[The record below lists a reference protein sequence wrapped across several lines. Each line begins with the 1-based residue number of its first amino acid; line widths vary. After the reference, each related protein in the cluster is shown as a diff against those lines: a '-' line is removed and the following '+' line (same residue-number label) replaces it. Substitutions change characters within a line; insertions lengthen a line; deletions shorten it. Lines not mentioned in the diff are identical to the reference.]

1 MLVELSDELLSILAK
16 SKSLIE
22 TVPDSSSPA
31 LSSAATSGFPVA
43 SSTST
48 STSTDETKLVEPMS
62 NRAKTKTFCGNIFFV
77 SFQTICFDFAEEE
90 VLDCDRFT
98 TSDQS
103 EETIK

>member
-22 TVPDSSSPA
+22 TVPDSFSPA
-31 LSSAATSGFPVA
+31 LSSAVTSGFPVA
-43 SSTST
+43 SST

-62 NRAKTKTFCGNIFFV
+62 NRAKTKTFCENIFFV